1 MMRHLVNYFLLVFL
15 SASTNVQAQN
25 KAEEQAVRKLPQAFC
40 DAMTKHDGHELAK
53 IMAEDVD
60 FVTVGALWLYGRTD
74 FEKYHTRLLS
84 GRFKNMTCTNLQAL
98 VRFLSPDFAV
108 VHWTWMITGDKNID
122 GTARQRRYGMMTMI
136 AEDRNGKWQVDA
148 AQNDDAD
155 PSPAP
160 ELGSDVKPVVP
171 IPGSNQKQ

>member
-1 MMRHLVNYFLLVFL
+1 MRYLGGGFLLVFL

-25 KAEEQAVRKLPQAFC
+25 KPEEQAVRKLPQAFC
-40 DAMTKHDGHELAK
+40 DAFTNHDGRALAK

-60 FVTVGALWLYGRTD
+60 FVTVGALWLHGRSD
-74 FEKYHTRLLS
+74 FERYHTRLLG
-84 GRFKNMTCTNLQAL
+84 GRFKNVTCANLQTF

-108 VHWTWMITGDKNID
+108 VHWTWALTGDRNVD
-122 GTARQRRYGMMTMI
+122 GTARQPRFGMMTMI
-136 AEDRNGKWQVDA
+136 AEKRNGSWQVDA

-160 ELGSDVKPVVP
+160 ELGNDVKPVVP